1 MKMNDKRK
9 SKLSIVINFVTVL
22 FSLRDMVGLSEHAP
36 LIVRLTRGRK
46 EIRKIQPER
55 GKS

>member
-1 MKMNDKRK
+1 MKMNDKKK

-22 FSLRDMVGLSEHAP
+22 FSLRDIVGLSEYPP

>member
-9 SKLSIVINFVTVL
+9 NKLSIMKNFVTVL
-22 FSLRDMVGLSEHAP
+22 FSLKDMVSLSEHAP

>member
-1 MKMNDKRK
+1 MKMNDKKK
-9 SKLSIVINFVTVL
+9 SKLSIVINFDTVL
-22 FSLRDMVGLSEHAP
+22 FSLRDIVGLSEYAP

>member
-9 SKLSIVINFVTVL
+9 NKLSIIINFVTVL
-22 FSLRDMVGLSEHAP
+22 FSLKYMVGLSEHAP
-36 LIVRLTRGRK
+36 LIVRITKGRK